1 MGPKLRCAARL
12 RVLLALWLRPQSA
25 EARLLETQLVEECH
39 AEGGQCL
46 QRASRLSERYEELL
60 AAEAPQEQEVT
71 IILNH
76 WQRPAENL
84 FGQLRAAAAAPE
96 ALEVWLCVFGSPMA
110 AEYQAVVDD
119 FRSSGGSKVKLI
131 SSEVDFGVYGRFLLA
146 SAARTRYV
154 YIVDDDVPFPVSAAG
169 QYLRHIRKLP
179 GVWGHAGHIRRSDPE
194 TARWVDR
201 PKKPVAVDYA
211 NAAWFL
217 ETRWIASAFLR
228 EPPLS
233 RLTGED
239 MHLSYML
246 RKVLGLQTWVV
257 GWRRDKH
264 PLSRYNLGMT
274 DRTTLTPPIFS
285 FRSFLARAQ
294 MARGPAFRHPPSFDT
309 LAFVENVVQARR
321 VLKLVRHCPKAP
333 SRPQTLSLL
342 HAGLPTTE
350 VQAVAAEICAELA
363 TPCTFVPF
371 EVCGEVCNEM
381 GFAGVTTLDMRVGQT
396 ALAHND
402 TASLGFLAAD
412 TLEAAFSLLQALHV
426 AKLWLPCEE
435 TWSTRAVRLAAEL
448 HSEREPGGLGIRVI
462 PCEDESTSAVR

>member
-1 MGPKLRCAARL
+1 MGKPSSWTTPWILI
-12 RVLLALWLRPQSA
+12 LAPTLQGGK
-25 EARLLETQLVEECH
+25 ARLLEAQLLEECH
-39 AEGGQCL
+39 SEGGQCL
-46 QRASRLSERYEELL
+46 RRASRLSERYADLVEL
-60 AAEAPQEQEVT
+60 ESPHEQEVT

-96 ALEVWLCVFGSPMA
+96 AIEVWLCVFGSPMA

-119 FRSSGGSKVKLI
+119 FRSNGGSKVKLI

-154 YIVDDDVPFPVSAAG
+154 YIVDDDVSFPVSATG
-169 QYLRHIRKLP
+169 QYLRHIRKQP
-179 GVWGHAGHIRRSDPE
+179 GVWGHAGHIRRGDPE
-194 TARWVDR
+194 IARWVDR

-257 GWRRDKH
+257 GWKRDKH
-264 PLSRYNLGMT
+264 PLSRYRLSMT

-294 MARGPAFRHPPSFDT
+294 LARGPALRYPPGLDA
-309 LAFVENVVQARR
+309 LAFVETIDQVQS
-321 VLKLVRHCPKAP
+321 VLKMVRQCPKA
-333 SRPQTLSLL
+333 SGRPDSLALL
-342 HAGLPTTE
+342 HTGLPTTDLE
-350 VQAVAAEICAELA
+350 ALAADICAELA
-363 TPCTFVPF
+363 TSCHFVPF
-371 EVCGEVCNEM
+371 EVCGEVCEEM
-381 GFAGVTTLDMRVGQT
+381 GFARVTTLNMRVGQP
-396 ALAHND
+396 ALSFND

-412 TLEAAFSLLQALHV
+412 ALEAAFGLLQELRV
-426 AKLWLPCEE
+426 AQLWLPCKD
-435 TWSTRAVRLAAEL
+435 TWTSRAVRLAAEL
-448 HSEREPGGLGIRVI
+448 YTEG
-462 PCEDESTSAVR
+462 ESGELVTILVP